1 MLLFESEKKQSKQ
14 KVGLRYTEFQAVV
27 LAGYGH
33 RLYPLTED
41 KNVPKALLPVA
52 NKPILF
58 YVLDWL
64 EKAGIYDV
72 MVVTHPDAEHKI
84 GTYLKNAYDGKIKPS
99 LEVSKEDDAGTAD
112 ALRVVKDKI
121 KYDFVVI
128 SCDLVLDLPP
138 HSLLDYHRIH
148 NPTCTVLFYE
158 SSKSE
163 GSGSSSA
170 GYKEDGNKVM
180 QELDNFFAES
190 VKEIVGVDMMS
201 SRLVY
206 IAQSADLDDELSFLV
221 AGTEDYLKSALPYSS
236 AWAGDNDCYVDCQLY
251 VYKGDFCCRSNTISR
266 YYEVNRHMAK
276 SVTDTRVAT
285 TAVVNQKTQV
295 GADSLI
301 GEETKIDERTSIKR
315 SIVGSHC
322 IIGKNVKITNS
333 IIMDNV
339 VIEDNVKL
347 DVCIVCNN
355 ARIMEKS
362 ILKDCEVGAG
372 YVVQAETQTKNEQLV
387 EFRDL

>member
-14 KVGLRYTEFQAVV
+14 KVGPRYTEFQAVV

-52 NKPILF
+52 NKPMLF

-128 SCDLVLDLPP
+128 SCDLALDLPP
-138 HSLLDYHRIH
+138 HNLLDYHRIH

-158 SSKSE
+158 SGKSE
-163 GSGSSSA
+163 GSGGSSA
-170 GYKEDGNKVM
+170 GAKED
-180 QELDNFFAES
+180 

-206 IAQSADLDDELSFLV
+206 IAQSDLDDELSLLV

-236 AWAGDNDCYVDCQLY
+236 TWVGDSNGCHIDCQLY
-251 VYKGDFCCRSNTISR
+251 IYKGNFCCRSNTIPR
-266 YYEVNRHMAK
+266 YYELNRHMTK
-276 SVTDTRVAT
+276 STTDTRVAA
-285 TAVVNQKTQV
+285 TAIVNQKTQV
-295 GADSLI
+295 GSDSLV

-315 SIVGSHC
+315 STVGSHC
-322 IIGKNVKITNS
+322 TIGKNVKITNS

-372 YVVQAETQTKNEQLV
+372 YVVEAETQTKNEQLV